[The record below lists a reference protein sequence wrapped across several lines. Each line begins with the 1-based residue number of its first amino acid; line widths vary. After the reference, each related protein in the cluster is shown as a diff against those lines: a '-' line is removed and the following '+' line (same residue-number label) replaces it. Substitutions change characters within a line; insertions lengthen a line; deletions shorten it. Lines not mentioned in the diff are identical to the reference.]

1 MVAWIFRAFDVLKI
15 PRLFE
20 FTWRLLTRASPL
32 TLTEIDAASA
42 VLGRKAIQYS
52 KVCVAQGGILRV
64 IFKLN
69 RARAFVVFHTINFSK
84 PRDNSSEHLC
94 TMVHEL
100 THVFQFEVIGS
111 IYLWQALRAQRT
123 TGYRYGGW
131 QQLKQDWSNG
141 KHFRNYNREQ
151 QGQIARGYYSEVI
164 EKRRPVE
171 DPIRQAFEPFINKLR
186 AGDL

>member
-1 MVAWIFRAFDVLKI
+1 
-15 PRLFE
+15 
-20 FTWRLLTRASPL
+20 
-32 TLTEIDAASA
+32 
-42 VLGRKAIQYS
+42 
-52 KVCVAQGGILRV
+52 
-64 IFKLN
+64 
-69 RARAFVVFHTINFSK
+69 
-84 PRDNSSEHLC
+84 
-94 TMVHEL
+94 MVHES

-111 IYLWQALRAQRT
+111 IYLWQALHAQRT